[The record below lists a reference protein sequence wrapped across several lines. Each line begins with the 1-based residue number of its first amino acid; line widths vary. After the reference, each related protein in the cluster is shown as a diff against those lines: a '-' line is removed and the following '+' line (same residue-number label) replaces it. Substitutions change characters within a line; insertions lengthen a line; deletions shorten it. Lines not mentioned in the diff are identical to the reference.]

1 MKRDINL
8 LRAILLQVEQE
19 GNPEEP
25 LIHSLSIEGQEQPL
39 VNEHVKL
46 LIEAGYLDG
55 ELKFSTNNRIL
66 LTAIRGLTP
75 RAYDFLDNIRNDGLW
90 NKILERISATTG
102 TASLPIIENFA
113 HQVVSSALTRPAA
126 TAK

>member
-8 LRAILLQVEQE
+8 LRYILLKVEHE

-25 LIHSLSIEGQEQPL
+25 LIHSISVDGYEQPF

-46 LIEAGYLDG
+46 LIESGFLEG

-75 RAYDFLDNIRNDGLW
+75 KAYDFLDNIRNDGLW
-90 NKILERISATTG
+90 KRIIEKVASTTG

-113 HQVVSSALTRPAA
+113 HQIVSSALMRSGAS
-126 TAK
+126 K